1 MEFGLFLAT
10 IDLDAVRE
18 SARIAEELGYH
29 LLGKLC
35 TGLNGAA
42 ICDSCEHFQQGKATG
57 R

>member
-1 MEFGLFLAT
+1 MPV
-10 IDLDAVRE
+10 ILDQRA
-18 SARIAEELGYH
+18 AEDWMNP
-29 LLGKLC
+29 LGKLC